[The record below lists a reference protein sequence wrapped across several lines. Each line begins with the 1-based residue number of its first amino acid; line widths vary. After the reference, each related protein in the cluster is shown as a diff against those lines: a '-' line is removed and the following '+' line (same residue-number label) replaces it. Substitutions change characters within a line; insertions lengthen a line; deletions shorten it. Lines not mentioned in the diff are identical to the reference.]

1 MESIAIGTALGV
13 QNVDIQFSVHAAFL
27 ELPSSGS
34 DECYGCHDDNILPFD
49 EIITVSAK
57 NAI

>member
-1 MESIAIGTALGV
+1 M
-13 QNVDIQFSVHAAFL
+13 SVHAAFL